1 MSPGY
6 RKNNPTK
13 KIDPQRFGV
22 IFLVRTRSI
31 WRGTIGGPICDDLV
45 YGFLIISSSQCD
57 SFRAV
62 PDAEKTGTACLHDKP
77 AKEQIV
83 AAYLCV
89 FEVNDPDGK

>member
-13 KIDPQRFGV
+13 KTDPQRFGV

-45 YGFLIISSSQCD
+45 YGFFDHQLITMRFFSGST
-57 SFRAV
+57 RR
-62 PDAEKTGTACLHDKP
+62 
-77 AKEQIV
+77 
-83 AAYLCV
+83 
-89 FEVNDPDGK
+89 